1 MYYIIIVNICKK
13 KNESEKDNF
22 LQEYANKN
30 MDQLLEFFYKK
41 LKSLKIKNLRIEQNE
56 KIYLVNKFSNIIKIN
71 KLEPLK
77 IFLKVF
83 KKKNFIEI
91 LED

>member
-41 LKSLKIKNLRIEQNE
+41 LKSLKIKNLRIE
-56 KIYLVNKFSNIIKIN
+56 
-71 KLEPLK
+71 
-77 IFLKVF
+77 
-83 KKKNFIEI
+83 
-91 LED
+91 